1 MSCAESSLTLSPD
14 LYLSA
19 LFNRATD
26 GIVWWVLIPSFISFI
41 VLGLA
46 LANRPSI
53 LAVAALMA
61 LFLSAN
67 RAGCAYPEWPVV
79 LMAMFGAWI
88 GARGG
93 RSMGLFRRG

>member
-1 MSCAESSLTLSPD
+1 MLVRESSLTLSPD

-26 GIVWWVLIPSFISFI
+26 GIVWWTLIPSFISFI
-41 VLGLA
+41 LLGLA
-46 LANRPSI
+46 LANRPI
-53 LAVAALMA
+53 FLAVAAVMA

-79 LMAMFGAWI
+79 LVALFGAWI

-93 RSMGLFRRG
+93 RWMGLFRRG